1 MKKLLFLF
9 VLILMSC
16 LSNDDD
22 TQINTYTLSINNP
35 CERIR
40 IETISL
46 PNHNLSVTSRRLE
59 LIEIKMENII
69 FSLH

>member
-9 VLILMSC
+9 ALILMSC
-16 LSNDDD
+16 SSNDDD
-22 TQINTYTLSINNP
+22 TQINTYTLSVNNP
-35 CERIR
+35 YERIR
-40 IETISL
+40 IETTSL
-46 PNHNLSVTSRRLE
+46 PNHNLSVTSQRLE

>member
-16 LSNDDD
+16 SSNDDD
-22 TQINTYTLSINNP
+22 KQINTYTLSINNP
-35 CERIR
+35 YNRIR

-46 PNHNLSVTSRRLE
+46 PNHNLSVTSQRLE
-59 LIEIKMENII
+59 LTEIKMENII